1 MFASDFNES
10 QTNVVA
16 ISCQKSLL
24 FKKMLSWIY
33 CGEIQFPSDIFD
45 IFELMVMA
53 DEYFLIDLKHK
64 CEESMQHKVDES
76 NVLQML
82 ILCEKHAVLSPQIQ
96 DKCQSLFV
104 EEFMKVKSGNPT
116 VEQ

>member
-64 CEESMQHKVDES
+64 CEEAMQHKVDES

-82 ILCEKHAVLSPQIQ
+82 ILCEKHAVLAP
-96 DKCQSLFV
+96 
-104 EEFMKVKSGNPT
+104 
-116 VEQ
+116 